1 MKALLVNGSNPSG
14 GAAKAALRLARAL
27 EASGVAATLRQSP
40 AERPFSALALRRQ
53 AAAALLRLQRSAHRA
68 DRSINAFPSGLAR
81 EIDRSDCDVVHL
93 HWIGAEALRIEQLAT
108 IRKPMVWTLHDE
120 WAFCGGEH
128 YAAPGDERF
137 RDGYGAPRRPPAE
150 RGLDLDSWTWR
161 RKRAAWRG
169 LRVHL
174 ICPSR
179 WLAERAQASALFR
192 DRPVSC
198 IPNTLPLDTYAPGPR
213 DEARRRLGLP
223 LDATLVGFG
232 AAAALGDPRKGFPV
246 LREALE
252 LLTRHPDAGRLRLV
266 LFGRDRP
273 LPPLPM
279 PVHDLGILTDENR
292 LADALRTM
300 DIFVCPSL
308 QENLPNTVLEA
319 LACGIPCVAFRTG
332 GLPELI
338 EHGENGWLARPGAAR
353 DLADGVRAC
362 LEPQARAR
370 LAARAR
376 AKVEAAFAPQ
386 LVARRHLAL
395 YEEVS
400 RGLAGRASAR
410 NIAR

>member
-1 MKALLVNGSNPSG
+1 MNALLVNCSNPSG
-14 GAAKAALRLARAL
+14 GAAKAAHRLARAL
-27 EASGVAATLRQSP
+27 AASGVEATLRQSP
-40 AERPFSALALRRQ
+40 AERPFTALALRRQ
-53 AAAALLRLQRSAHRA
+53 AAAALLRLQRSAHRT
-68 DRSINAFPSGLAR
+68 DRSINAFPSGLAG
-81 EIDRSDCDVVHL
+81 EIDRSECDVVHL

-108 IRKPMVWTLHDE
+108 IRKPIVWTLHDE

-137 RDGYGAPRRPPAE
+137 RHGYAAASRPPAE
-150 RGLDLDSWTWR
+150 RGLDLDSWAWR
-161 RKRAAWRG
+161 RKRDAWRA
-169 LRVHL
+169 LQVHFV
-174 ICPSR
+174 CPSR

-192 DRPVSC
+192 DRPVTC
-198 IPNTLPLDTYAPGPR
+198 IPNTLPLDTYAPAPR
-213 DEARRRLGLP
+213 SEARHRLGLP
-223 LDATLVGFG
+223 ADATLIGFG
-232 AAAALGDPRKGFPV
+232 AAAALSDPRKGFPLLRGALDV
-246 LREALE
+246 LAQR
-252 LLTRHPDAGRLRLV
+252 PDAGRLRLV

-273 LPPLPM
+273 LPALPL

-292 LADALRTM
+292 LADALRAM
-300 DIFVCPSL
+300 DVFVCPSL

-338 EHGENGWLARPGAAR
+338 EHGENGWLSRPGSAS
-353 DLADGVRAC
+353 DLAEGIGAC
-362 LEPQARAR
+362 LEPHARRR

-376 AKVEAAFAPQ
+376 AKVESAFAPQ

-400 RGLAGRASAR
+400 RGLAGRASAW